1 MKRRVIIG
9 VVLVQLCGNVL
20 MAEEG
25 SSEQK
30 KVDVH
35 KLMELLEAI
44 EEKKHKD
51 DDSYIMKAPL
61 QSELVEVYRSSE
73 KVGETAGK
81 GTKNFFCSELHWDF
95 FCKGEK

>member
-1 MKRRVIIG
+1 MKRVIIVG
-9 VVLVQLCGNVL
+9 IVFVQLCGNVL

-30 KVDVH
+30 KVDVN

-44 EEKKHKD
+44 EEEKNKD

-61 QSELVEVYRSSE
+61 QSELVEVYRGSE

>member
-1 MKRRVIIG
+1 MKRVIIVG
-9 VVLVQLCGNVL
+9 VVFIQLCGNVL

-25 SSEQK
+25 SIEQK

-44 EEKKHKD
+44 EEEKNKD

-61 QSELVEVYRSSE
+61 QSELVEVYRASE